1 MSRPASCSPP
11 PIPCRWKWRR
21 ARPGGL
27 GQRPRPLR
35 QRRHRRGAASHFAGK
50 EDRLAGDFRRR
61 RTGTRFRAS
70 QHGSGRGPRDADEDS
85 RDVARALATM
95 PEFKVACRRRKKV
108 EMLFAPASAFQ
119 THSTRAAKHR
129 APPAA
134 PWRLSPGSDGKT
146 PTPQSG
152 AQTGSVSSPRPSAKT
167 AQDAAQAHFDVDQ
180 L

>member
-1 MSRPASCSPP
+1 M
-11 PIPCRWKWRR
+11 
-21 ARPGGL
+21 
-27 GQRPRPLR
+27 
-35 QRRHRRGAASHFAGK
+35 
-50 EDRLAGDFRRR
+50 
-61 RTGTRFRAS
+61 
-70 QHGSGRGPRDADEDS
+70 
-85 RDVARALATM
+85 ARALATM

-167 AQDAAQAHFDVDQ
+167 AQDAAQAHFDVASFDWTTLRAVSKARTSCADGDLQ
-180 L
+180 